1 METSPSSTSIRS
13 RALITAGA
21 VIAMLVGFRI
31 LLPGVDAGGA
41 REFVARFGV
50 ATMFSIYG
58 LGVMPILTSAF
69 VLEIL
74 KLIAPRL
81 RVWESASARNATL
94 MQRIWFVFS
103 MALATAQAYGAASG
117 MMQANGIVS
126 DPQTFIPLAVASL
139 VGATALLFWLALIV
153 TRRGL
158 VTGHWLLFAT
168 QMIASAPVVGR
179 LPSLDSADRT
189 TALGVMAAWLVGVA
203 ALAAVGARLS
213 PSDEPDRA
221 GALIWPAVIGYYGA
235 GMVQAAAILSR
246 MEFFAGRIPH
256 LALFAALALLTAFM
270 RSPASETREG
280 MRARLVL
287 TLAQVAA
294 VGAGSI
300 ALGALALPAVFNPIA
315 IVVTAAVL
323 QTIVQNAR
331 RT

>member
-1 METSPSSTSIRS
+1 METPSSPNPIRS

-31 LLPGVDAGGA
+31 LLPGVDASGA
-41 REFVARFGV
+41 QDFVARFGV
-50 ATMFSIYG
+50 ATMFSIFG

-69 VLEIL
+69 VLEVV

-81 RVWESASARNATL
+81 RAWENASVRNATL

-126 DPQTFIPLAVASL
+126 DPPGFMPVAVASL
-139 VGATALLFWLALIV
+139 VGATALLFWLVLIV

-158 VTGHWLLFAT
+158 VAGLWLLFAT
-168 QMIASAPVVGR
+168 QMIASAPVAGR
-179 LPSLDSADRT
+179 FLALDTADRT
-189 TALGVMAAWLVGVA
+189 TALGVIAAWLVGVA
-203 ALAAVGARLS
+203 MLAAVGARLS
-213 PSDEPDRA
+213 PGEEPDRA
-221 GALIWPAVIGYYGA
+221 GALIWPVIIGYYGA
-235 GMVQAAAILSR
+235 GMIQAAAILSR
-246 MEFFAGRIPH
+246 MEFFAGRIP
-256 LALFAALALLTAFM
+256 LLLLFAALALLTAFM
-270 RSPASETREG
+270 RSPEPETGEAT
-280 MRARLVL
+280 RARLVL

-294 VGAGSI
+294 VAAGSI

-323 QTIVQNAR
+323 QTIVQSAR
-331 RT
+331 RS